1 MKELNVLLRSYRSD
15 IIDKVNELAISINAN
30 EMWNSFFH
38 HLILLV
44 NKVHLWKGTSS
55 AQFYIKVQ
63 ISSYSPSSPN
73 FLIVIFY
80 LQLAFQ

>member
-63 ISSYSPSSPN
+63 IPVTVRAHQI
-73 FLIVIFY
+73 FL
-80 LQLAFQ
+80 